1 MPKTFYTER
10 DIEDLAKRGVIS
22 LVEDDDVVLT
32 DIARDK
38 AMRLGIE
45 IVHEIDQPPSAPER
59 PYITKMVSP
68 SATEFEVEKD
78 SRPVGPER
86 PYITKLTSPSAE
98 DPGDQSFAAG
108 GSSGD
113 ALYENVRAEVVARL
127 GDSVDPKLLETIIR
141 RVLQNVGAN

>member
-32 DIARDK
+32 DLARDK

-59 PYITKMVSP
+59 PYITEMVSP
-68 SATEFEVEKD
+68 SASEFESDKR

-86 PYITKLTSPSAE
+86 PYIAKLTSPSAQ
-98 DPGDQSFAAG
+98 DPGEKAYSAG
-108 GSSGD
+108 RSSGD
-113 ALYENVRAEVVARL
+113 AVFEQVRKEVVARL
-127 GDSVDPKLLETIIR
+127 GDSVDPKLLESIIR
-141 RVLQNVGAN
+141 RVLQNVGGN